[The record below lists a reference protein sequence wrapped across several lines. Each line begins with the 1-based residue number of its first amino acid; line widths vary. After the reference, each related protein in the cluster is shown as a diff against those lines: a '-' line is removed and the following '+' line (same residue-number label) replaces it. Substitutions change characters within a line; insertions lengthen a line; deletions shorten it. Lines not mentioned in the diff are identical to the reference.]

1 MEAPPHLGAPTL
13 GGPVGYLKWAK
24 KRRKGLLV
32 TSHWSP
38 VTSLRTF
45 ATLSTFLHI
54 SSCSPY
60 SSLTLVPFPT
70 FSQCFTTFHYV
81 SLLFLLEFQEKVEQA
96 GER

>member
-1 MEAPPHLGAPTL
+1 MEAPPTWELPRC
-13 GGPVGYLKWAK
+13 PVGHLKWAK
-24 KRRKGLLV
+24 KRREGLLV

-60 SSLTLVPFPT
+60 FSPTLVPFPT
-70 FSQCFTTFHYV
+70 FSQRFTTCHYI
-81 SLLFLLEFQEKVEQA
+81 SLLVLLEFQEKVEQA
-96 GER
+96 